1 MKARDYYQDLIEAWS
16 EWKENGDQCA
26 YDLYDLSAS
35 FLTLI
40 EDHIT
45 GLTAEI
51 LHQTDGYL
59 KQSEAI
65 KAFRRYIIHDS
76 DIEHPAEAPEFH
88 PLALE
93 TIAPAGRIGSLKSRR
108 VMAIESAAFNVQA
121 RNRDR
126 VKAGELPESA
136 LGVIQVSEV
145 LSDISTQ
152 GFDLGVQQPQAVIG
166 TVLSNS
172 KWWIRIAR
180 NTFKP
185 SIAHQGERNDRT
197 EYDPAALI
205 KEVQVG
211 CQTETVSPVDTA
223 GPIINGTQDTKH

>member
-1 MKARDYYQDLIEAWS
+1 MKARDYYQDLMEA
-16 EWKENGDQCA
+16 WKENGDQCA
-26 YDLYDLSAS
+26 YDLSAS

-65 KAFRRYIIHDS
+65 KAFRRYVIHDS
-76 DIEHPAEAPEFH
+76 DMDIEHPAEAPEFH

-121 RNRDR
+121 LKRDR

-152 GFDLGVQQPQAVIG
+152 GFDLGVQQPQAVVG

-185 SIAHQGERNDRT
+185 SIVHQGE
-197 EYDPAALI
+197 
-205 KEVQVG
+205 
-211 CQTETVSPVDTA
+211 
-223 GPIINGTQDTKH
+223 

>member
-1 MKARDYYQDLIEAWS
+1 MKARDYYQDLMEA
-16 EWKENGDQCA
+16 WKENGDQCA
-26 YDLYDLSAS
+26 YDLSAS

-76 DIEHPAEAPEFH
+76 DIEHTAEAPEFH

-121 RNRDR
+121 LKRDR

-152 GFDLGVQQPQAVIG
+152 GFDLGVQQPQAVVG

-185 SIAHQGERNDRT
+185 SIVHQGE
-197 EYDPAALI
+197 
-205 KEVQVG
+205 
-211 CQTETVSPVDTA
+211 
-223 GPIINGTQDTKH
+223 